1 MDTQE
6 QHLEYLFRS
15 LRHHPSPYLIYD
27 LDGSIRWANIA
38 AEYIFRIDELSDLSI
53 KVPEDGKE
61 NITNKDGIASSHNT
75 PIEVEL
81 RKIKFFI
88 RTRVHLIPVKNSE
101 GFLLIEILCS
111 SRSGL
116 EALQQTI
123 ACIEF
128 DRIDLAYQKQFDLKT
143 NEITG
148 IEALLRMK
156 DENGEIIPNDI
167 IIPQI
172 EGESLFSLVVLASL
186 VKLGEFF
193 KSKESLGLSNTTV
206 YLNVS
211 AHTVMHPEFCNIF
224 INYVET
230 MNLKPNEFGLE
241 VTETAE
247 LGNTKLASASL
258 QKLRDKGI
266 KIALDDFGAGYS
278 SLRYLKDLPVD
289 VVKLD
294 KMFTEEIND
303 PVTGR
308 LIGFVVEVCEALS
321 MEMIGEGIETEEQK
335 KAMMDIGC
343 PIGQGFLMHRPEF
356 LKTFKK

>member
-1 MDTQE
+1 MNVQE
-6 QHLEYLFRS
+6 KHLEYLFRS
-15 LRHHPSPYLIYD
+15 FQHHPSPYVIYD

-38 AEYIFRIDELSDLSI
+38 AKYIFRIKEFTDLSI

-61 NITNKDGIASSHNT
+61 NINNEDGIASSYNT

-81 RKIKFFI
+81 RKIKFLM
-88 RTRVHLIPVKNSE
+88 RTRVHLIPVENSG

-143 NEITG
+143 NKITG

-156 DENGEIIPNDI
+156 DEQGEIIPNDI

-186 VKLGEFF
+186 VKLSEFF
-193 KSKESLGLSNTTV
+193 KSKESLGLSSTTV

-258 QKLRDKGI
+258 QKLKDKGI

-356 LKTFKK
+356 LETFQK